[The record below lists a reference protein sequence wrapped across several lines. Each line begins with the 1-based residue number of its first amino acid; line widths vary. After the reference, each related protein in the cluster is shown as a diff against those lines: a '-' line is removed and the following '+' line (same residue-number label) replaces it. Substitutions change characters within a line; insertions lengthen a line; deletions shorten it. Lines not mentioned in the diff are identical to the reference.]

1 MDMNFFVNEK
11 PVKALVALSDK
22 EKTWYASLL
31 AKQVD
36 CTYAHMVNV
45 LDELAAAELVV
56 FDREG
61 RVKLVR
67 LTEKGE
73 ELAHEFETV
82 LRKLEKVEKK
92 NEKEVVQKS

>member
-1 MDMNFFVNEK
+1 MEINFFVNEK

-31 AKQVD
+31 AKHVD

-56 FDREG
+56 FNREG

-82 LRKLEKVEKK
+82 LRKLEKVSAEKK
-92 NEKEVVQKS
+92 SE